1 MDLDRLPSDLFR
13 ELSGGGF
20 GRRRRLVVP
29 LLTTDPDGFPR
40 AALLAL
46 GEVRATSPTRLAV
59 AVRAGS
65 HSAANLL
72 RRKNATLLLL
82 DLNRAASIRASAG
95 RGRPCESD
103 PTRQIFP
110 LKIAG
115 VKIDAPVESE
125 GKVGL
130 KRGPEAGGRGFL
142 RLFSEE
148 VFEELRRAAKAAR

>member
-1 MDLDRLPSDLFR
+1 MDLDRLPSDIFR

-46 GEVRATSPTRLAV
+46 GEVRATSPTLLAV

-65 HSAANLL
+65 RAAANLL
-72 RRKNATLLLL
+72 RRKTATILLL
-82 DLNRAASIRASAG
+82 DVNRAASIRALAG
-95 RGRPCESD
+95 RARPCESD

-110 LKIAG
+110 LKVAG
-115 VKIDAPVESE
+115 VKIDTPAKSE
-125 GKVGL
+125 GNVGL
-130 KRGPEAGGRGFL
+130 KRGPEVGGRGYL
-142 RLFSEE
+142 RLFSED
-148 VFEELRRAAKAAR
+148 VFAELGRAAKERA